1 MMKYLIVSAD
11 DFGLTKSVNEGI
23 AMACREGIVTSVKLF
38 PSGEA
43 FADALG
49 LARELGLKEA
59 GAHLALTETSPVA
72 PADKVVSLRAR
83 NGRFYR
89 SRAHLI
95 PRLMTGLIDP
105 DHVYTELKAQ
115 MDAVVSSGLRVTDLS
130 SHEHIHMMPEILA
143 IFVKLAKEY
152 DVPAIRYPHKDSSA
166 RPLGLNSIYKSF
178 VLACFERGM
187 SKVLSASSIKS
198 PDHFRGFLDS
208 ANITE
213 ANLLRIVDFLEE
225 GSTELV
231 CHPGF
236 LGPEILDRYTFH
248 RNCEAELFALTSPR
262 VRKRLEERGIRL
274 ASYSEFL
281 SGGI

>member
-1 MMKYLIVSAD
+1 
-11 DFGLTKSVNEGI
+11 
-23 AMACREGIVTSVKLF
+23 
-38 PSGEA
+38 
-43 FADALG
+43 
-49 LARELGLKEA
+49 
-59 GAHLALTETSPVA
+59 
-72 PADKVVSLRAR
+72 
-83 NGRFYR
+83 
-89 SRAHLI
+89 
-95 PRLMTGLIDP
+95 
-105 DHVYTELKAQ
+105 
-115 MDAVVSSGLRVTDLS
+115 
-130 SHEHIHMMPEILA
+130 
-143 IFVKLAKEY
+143 
-152 DVPAIRYPHKDSSA
+152 
-166 RPLGLNSIYKSF
+166 
-178 VLACFERGM
+178 M

-213 ANLLRIVDFLEE
+213 ANLLGIVDFLEE